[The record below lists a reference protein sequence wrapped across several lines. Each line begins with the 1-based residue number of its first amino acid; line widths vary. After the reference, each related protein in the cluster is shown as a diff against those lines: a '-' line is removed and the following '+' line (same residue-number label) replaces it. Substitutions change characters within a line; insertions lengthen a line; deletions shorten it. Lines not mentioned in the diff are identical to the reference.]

1 MAASAGSAGTPPQ
14 AWLTRPVASFFPGL
28 RLGER
33 YVLDQLIGSGG
44 MSQVWRAVDEV
55 LGRTVAV
62 KTLEV
67 SLNGD
72 PALRAAIR
80 HEARAAAS
88 IAHPHVTQVYDFGE
102 TAVLGGGGAA
112 VLDRDGA
119 AVLDRG
125 GSMVPYLVMELLDG
139 ENLADRLGRGPLP
152 WPEAVAVCA
161 EVAAALAAAHRL
173 GVVHRDIKPAN
184 VMLTAAGAKVVDF
197 GIAALTEGR
206 DPVHPPRAGTP
217 AYLAPE
223 ILLGAPGT
231 PESDVY
237 GLGALLHA
245 ALTGSAPVAVI
256 TWSEAT
262 EAHERGLAAPP
273 VAVPGLPDD
282 VRELCARCLS
292 PSPGSRP
299 TCAEAASLLAALAV
313 PPARPARHAQPDQPV
328 QPVQPVPPPQPSQP
342 GRGVGRAVVPT
353 PAAAAAPNPTLLD
366 STPVRPAARRAGH
379 PQPQGALVAPARRP
393 GRVPLA
399 LLATAAALAGL
410 FVLVGAA
417 AVLSGQRGDVSA
429 GTANPDASTV
439 PGPSPTPRDPQ
450 TPAAV
455 IIAINAEIANAI
467 VGGRL
472 GRDVALDLV
481 DDVKEIERRLVDG
494 KDRDVRRRA
503 ENLRDRL
510 DERVADGEVDD
521 RLAARLDRLL
531 DILIR
536 LSGGS

>member
-1 MAASAGSAGTPPQ
+1 
-14 AWLTRPVASFFPGL
+14 
-28 RLGER
+28 
-33 YVLDQLIGSGG
+33 VLDEPIGSGG

-55 LGRTVAV
+55 LGRPVAV
-62 KTLEV
+62 KTLDV
-67 SLNGD
+67 ALNGD

-80 HEARAAAS
+80 REARAAAS

-102 TAVLGGGGAA
+102 IQA
-112 VLDRDGA
+112 
-119 AVLDRG
+119 LDRG
-125 GSMVPYLVMELLDG
+125 GTMVPYLVMELLDG
-139 ENLADRLGRGPLP
+139 QNLADRQGSGPLP

-161 EVAAALAAAHRL
+161 DVAAALAAAHRL
-173 GVVHRDIKPAN
+173 GIVHRDIKPAN
-184 VMLTAAGAKVVDF
+184 VMLTATGAKVVDF
-197 GIAALTEGR
+197 GIAVLTEGR

-217 AYLAPE
+217 AFLAPE

-245 ALTGSAPVAVI
+245 ALTGSAPVAVT
-256 TWSEAT
+256 TWAEAAQ
-262 EAHERGLAAPP
+262 AHERGP
-273 VAVPGLPDD
+273 VTVAIAVPGLPDD

-299 TCAEAASLLAALAV
+299 TSAEAASVLATMAV
-313 PPARPARHAQPDQPV
+313 RSARPARHAQPDRPV
-328 QPVQPVPPPQPSQP
+328 QPVQPFPLAQPSQP

-353 PAAAAAPNPTLLD
+353 PTGAAAPSPTLLD

-379 PQPQGALVAPARRP
+379 PQPEGALVAPARRP
-393 GRVPLA
+393 GRVPMA
-399 LLATAAALAGL
+399 LLATAAAVAGL

-429 GTANPDASTV
+429 GTASSGESTV
-439 PGPSPTPRDPQ
+439 PAESPTPRDPE
-450 TPAAV
+450 TPVAV
-455 IIAINAEIANAI
+455 ITAINAEIANAI

-472 GRDVALDLV
+472 DRNVALDLA
-481 DDVKEIERRLVDG
+481 DDVKELERRLADG
-494 KDRDVRRRA
+494 KDRDVRKRA
-503 ENLRDRL
+503 ENLRERL
-510 DERVADGEVDD
+510 DERVADGDID
-521 RLAARLDRLL
+521 AGLAARLDRLL